1 MRPLLPALAASL
13 LLLAG
18 PVSPA
23 QEPHPHHHEDDPTHG
38 GLIEAPEPEMAPEE
52 VGALVPAVRTREGD
66 VDGLRMEVEREPSD
80 GFPGIRARV
89 RVTNDGAAARTIDAI
104 VVAEETPARP
114 WFPPAGCRVLTIEG
128 ERLERCEVVPFRVRR
143 DGRRVAVV
151 ALPDRRL
158 AFVAGFPAPPSGVE
172 TRVSVTPGLAVT
184 LKVDAEVRYLE
195 GRTLAPGESLATPEF
210 LVRFAPEAWVG
221 LTPFLSDL
229 PPSAVA
235 GADGD
240 PSPIVSFP
248 RGDGG
253 VGLARH
259 PRGRAL
265 DLMEADGRGHVW
277 RLDRPDG
284 PPEVRLDN
292 PDVEVRV
299 VRLRFA
305 DVGVRPG
312 EAVELIGPDRSHGL
326 HRIGASLLV
335 PPASSRTFRVEARPE
350 RTPTGSAWELIA
362 VAPPDV
368 GRPVTIERFTG
379 DDPELGERLARAY
392 KYGGFVIANHRA
404 DDVLEPVPPA
414 LASSYAPTVFPAH
427 ATATRAPREEEAAFL
442 ERAANVEWSLGLP
455 RRGPDAATWL
465 VCREAGFDAMPVE
478 GVLADEVPAGR
489 GFLVPTGPGLTILTL
504 GLEPSDVDALAETV
518 RSAEVR
524 RDVLRQIGRAM
535 RVLRAAPPGGLF
547 DALPFERHAP
557 VDLVPASGFS
567 TAQWAVQVAA
577 DGKSV
582 ERRSTVGGGAATEDV
597 LLFSRPMVF
606 ALDVPTGAA
615 DRLAVVLR
623 RRASSTLDDW
633 ALELD
638 ATPIGDVRRRTRP
651 SPAGWIDEVVTFGA
665 AEIRRRP
672 RVALVVHPI
681 GGVLPLA
688 RMAFLRVPTLHGK
701 PLRSLDPAKVRVDGP
716 GRTDLDADGYVLR
729 MGDEAFLDGY
739 GLRPGGAIEVDLE
752 GASLSLLARVGVD
765 ADAPPDA
772 RATLRV
778 VVDGV
783 EQQVTDVL
791 AAGDAPIPL
800 TVPLV
805 GARRLRLEARAAG
818 GDPNG
823 ALVDLVDARL
833 VSR

>member
-1 MRPLLPALAASL
+1 MRSLLPALAASL
-13 LLLAG
+13 LLLAD

-23 QEPHPHHHEDDPTHG
+23 QEPHPHPHSHEDDPTHG
-38 GLIEAPEPEMAPEE
+38 GLLEGPEPEMAPEE
-52 VGALVPAVRTREGD
+52 VGALVPTVRTKEGD
-66 VDGLRMEVEREPSD
+66 AGGLRVEVEREPHD

-89 RVTNDGAAARTIDAI
+89 RVTNEGATSRTIDAI
-104 VVAEETPARP
+104 AVAEETPARP

-128 ERLERCEVVPFRVRR
+128 ERLDRCEVVPCRIRR
-143 DGRRVAVV
+143 EGRRVAVV

-158 AFVAGFPAPPSGVE
+158 AFVAGFPDPPPGVE
-172 TRVSVTPGLAVT
+172 THVAVSPGLAVT
-184 LKVDAEVRYLE
+184 LKLDAEVRYPD
-195 GRTLAPGESLATPEF
+195 GRRLAPGESLATPEL
-210 LVRFAPEAWVG
+210 LVLFAPEAWVG
-221 LTPFLSDL
+221 LEAFLSDA
-229 PPSAVA
+229 PPPVA
-235 GADGD
+235 GADALS
-240 PSPIVSFP
+240 SPIVPFP
-248 RGDGG
+248 RDDGA
-253 VGLARH
+253 VGLARN

-265 DLMEADGRGHVW
+265 DLMAADGRGHVW
-277 RLDRPDG
+277 RLDREDG

-292 PDVEVRV
+292 PDADVRV

-326 HRIGASLLV
+326 HRIGATLLV
-335 PPASSRTFRVEARPE
+335 PPSSSRTFRIEARPE
-350 RTPTGSAWELIA
+350 RTPGGSAGELVA
-362 VAPPDV
+362 VAPPEI

-392 KYGGFVIANHRA
+392 KYGGFVIANHRGA
-404 DDVLEPVPPA
+404 GVLEPVPPA
-414 LASSYAPTVFPAH
+414 LAASYAPTVFPAH

-465 VCREAGFDAMPVE
+465 VCREAGFDAMPIE
-478 GVLADEVPAGR
+478 GLLADGAPAGR
-489 GFLVPTGPGLTILTL
+489 GFLVPTSPGLTILAL
-504 GLEPSDVDALAETV
+504 DLAEDEVDALVDTV

-535 RVLRAAPPGGLF
+535 RVLRAGSPGGLF

-557 VDLVPASGFS
+557 IDLAPASGFS

-577 DGKSV
+577 DGKAV
-582 ERRSTVGGGAATEDV
+582 ERRPTVGGGAATEDV

-606 ALDVPTGAA
+606 ALDVPTGEQ
-615 DRLAVVLR
+615 DRLAVVVR
-623 RRASSTLDDW
+623 RRASATLDDW

-651 SPAGWIDEVVTFGA
+651 SPTGWIDEIVTFGA

-688 RMAFLRVPTLHGK
+688 RMAFLRVPPLPGQ
-701 PLRSLDPAKVRVDGP
+701 PLRSLDPARLRIEGP
-716 GRTDLDADGYVLR
+716 GRFDLDADGYVLR
-729 MGDEAFLDGY
+729 MGDEAFLDGV
-739 GLRPGGAIEVDLE
+739 GLRPGGALEVDLE

-778 VVDGV
+778 VVDGT
-783 EQQVTDVL
+783 EQQATEIL

-800 TVPLV
+800 TVPL
-805 GARRLRLEARAAG
+805 
-818 GDPNG
+818 
-823 ALVDLVDARL
+823 
-833 VSR
+833 